1 MKARNVSARRHL
13 DTRLTKLKEVA
24 SQPPPHRGWV
34 RAIREAL
41 GMSTTELAARM
52 GVVQS
57 RVSAIEHGESQG
69 TIKLETLRRTAA
81 ALDCDLVYALVP
93 RTTLS
98 DAVRRQA
105 LRKAAAHLRN
115 VQHHMRLEDQ
125 VVVGSEEEELEDV
138 IRELIDRRGLWSKG
152 SIE

>member
-1 MKARNVSARRHL
+1 
-13 DTRLTKLKEVA
+13 
-24 SQPPPHRGWV
+24 V

-41 GMSTTELAARM
+41 GMSTTELAERL
-52 GVVQS
+52 GVAQS
-57 RVSAIEHGESQG
+57 RVSAIEHGEALG
-69 TIKLETLRRTAA
+69 TIKLGTLRRAA
-81 ALDCDLVYALVP
+81 DALDCDLVYALVP

-125 VVVGSEEEELEDV
+125 AVLGSEEDELEDV
-138 IRELIDRRGLWSKG
+138 VRELIDRRGLWSKA
-152 SIE
+152 SLK